1 LSPPGGRLVNAY
13 ALFWQVQEARQQTR
27 IRRGVRLRA
36 EEEKKKRERMV
47 VMKKLCLVLAMLLL
61 ATPALAAVR
70 VIIEPAGDTAAIKY
84 ATDGE
89 KVRAFALDITA
100 DKGVITGISGFIRGE
115 STAAKPGYGI
125 FPANFSRYITV
136 DPDSGEVANW
146 DVNDYTPVADP
157 CDPGALGG
165 LGTSGIT
172 VEMGAL
178 YYPTDDASPN
188 APPNSGT
195 LFKLALSEKANLT
208 VALNEVRGGVVLTDP
223 EVAATV
229 DLTQATNVGVVS
241 GGGDNGD
248 VFPASHPDYAEW
260 VAVGKPACWAYPR
273 QCHGD
278 ADGLKSGSTKTG
290 FYYVGP
296 SDLNTLMAGWQVL
309 EPPAGPGIASIQ
321 NGICADFARD
331 QGGSAKTGFY
341 RVGPTDL
348 NRLVENWLVKE
359 PPDGP
364 GVPGDCGGTLE
375 P

>member
-1 LSPPGGRLVNAY
+1 MKRLN
-13 ALFWQVQEARQQTR
+13 F
-27 IRRGVRLRA
+27 
-36 EEEKKKRERMV
+36 
-47 VMKKLCLVLAMLLL
+47 VLAMLVL
-61 ATPALAAVR
+61 ATPALAAVHMT
-70 VIIEPAGDTAAIKY
+70 VAPEGDLAAIKY

-89 KVRAFALDITA
+89 KVRAFALDITV
-100 DKGVITGISGFIRGE
+100 DKGVITGISNFIRGE
-115 STAAKPGYGI
+115 STAANPGYGI
-125 FPANFSRYITV
+125 FPANFGRYITV
-136 DPDSGEVANW
+136 DPDTGEVANW

-178 YYPTDDASPN
+178 YYPTDDSSPN

-195 LFKLALSEKANLT
+195 LFKLTLSESASVT

-223 EVAATV
+223 DVAAQV
-229 DLTQATNVGVVS
+229 DLEQATGAAV
-241 GGGDNGD
+241 GGGAGADLL
-248 VFPASHPDYAEW
+248 PASHPDYSEW
-260 VAVGKPACWAYPR
+260 VAVGKPRCWAYPR

-278 ADGLKSGSTKTG
+278 ADGLSEGSKTG
-290 FYYVGP
+290 YHYVGNN
-296 SDLNTLMAGWQVL
+296 DLNVL
-309 EPPAGPGIASIQ
+309 VKAWEVRELPFGPGIAAIE

-331 QGGSAKTGFY
+331 KDGNDKTGWY
-341 RVGPTDL
+341 RVGATDL